1 MSPSTKR
8 NDLPPSSNP
17 TQSNARLFARCALH
31 VPSRPPAMSHHSVER
46 VRRHITGQL
55 EAQQLPRS
63 LDVQVGP
70 QQRLQLASEGHLL
83 QGPRDRAPQ
92 QKHVRKRNQPLMR
105 QMSEESHAES
115 HAFQPRKSAQ
125 ILRLVVCGGSTR
137 SLGASAGGARAS
149 APLKHD
155 KRTFQTAW
163 PILSQPVS
171 LVMVM
176 ARSACFGLFT
186 HIWRHTHVF
195 TPSL

>member
-137 SLGASAGGARAS
+137 SLGASAGGAKAS
-149 APLKHD
+149 VTLKHCL
-155 KRTFQTAW
+155 AHLV
-163 PILSQPVS
+163 PASQPNC
-171 LVMVM
+171 LVMM
-176 ARSACFGLFT
+176 ARSACFGCT
-186 HIWRHTHVF
+186 TSSHRSNPDRRNH
-195 TPSL
+195 P